1 MNLIYA
7 DRAGDIGLLST
18 GFMPKRRE
26 NGLVPRRLP
35 GKAQWDGVFPI
46 AEMTKVV
53 NPVSGYV
60 HTANEYNLPEA
71 LAREHL
77 IGFEWTESSRSRRIK
92 ACLDKGDT
100 VALADALAL
109 QLDKKSLI
117 AERVLAFAARVTVA
131 HEAVQDVVKRLV
143 AWDCVLDPES
153 REAALFEIW
162 HARHLKPALVALAA
176 GKAFP
181 MERISNEAACD
192 FLESLDA
199 GSDQV
204 KALIEK
210 TLEAAFEDLA
220 STTSGWARRWSGA
233 ICIMPCLPCPVG
245 SGNQFPI
252 VGPFRQGGSEST
264 VFHSGFDAANFVKLT
279 GSTFRVVIDLADLDK
294 SLCIN
299 APGQSGDSASPFYD
313 AMAPLWAEGRVV
325 PLLCSAPVVRANA
338 RLEIEVVSASPA

>member
-1 MNLIYA
+1 MSTLPMNTTFR
-7 DRAGDIGLLST
+7 DD
-18 GFMPKRRE
+18 
-26 NGLVPRRLP
+26 
-35 GKAQWDGVFPI
+35 
-46 AEMTKVV
+46 
-53 NPVSGYV
+53 
-60 HTANEYNLPEA
+60 
-71 LAREHL
+71 LARERM

-100 VALADALAL
+100 VTLADALAL

-117 AERVLAFAARVTVA
+117 AERVLAFAEKAAVA
-131 HEAVQDVVKRLV
+131 QAAVRSAIKRLA
-143 AWDCVLDPES
+143 AWDKVLDPES

-176 GKAFP
+176 GKAFA
-181 MERISNEAACD
+181 MERIANEAACD
-192 FLESLDA
+192 FLESHDA

-204 KALIEK
+204 TTLIEQ
-210 TLEAAFEDLA
+210 TLDAALKDLA
-220 STTSGWARRWSGA
+220 SHDKRLGKKAVWGDLHHALFAHPLSA
-233 ICIMPCLPCPVG
+233 P
-245 SGNQFPI
+245 GNRFPI

-294 SLCIN
+294 SVCIN

-325 PLLCSAPVVRANA
+325 PLLCSAQAVRANA
-338 RLEIEVVSASPA
+338 RMRNRSGQRIAGMTNSEALSANRQGYRWLPSGPLRASPNSAKSY